1 MTNHTITY
9 DGSIGL
15 NLTQMQMSTSIA
27 ALVIEADG
35 KTIRIG
41 DKFKAVRV
49 DGEWDLLYQDETKQY
64 EDWGFTDEQEAFGL
78 VLDALRSLHCSMTGK
93 KVED

>member
-1 MTNHTITY
+1 MANDTVTY
-9 DGSIGL
+9 DGSIRL
-15 NLTQMQMSTSIA
+15 NITQFQPSTSIA
-27 ALVIEADG
+27 ALVIEPDG

-49 DGEWDLLYQDETKQY
+49 DGEWDLLYQDATKQY
-64 EDWGFTDEQEAFGL
+64 EDWGFPDEQEAFYI

>member
-41 DKFKAVRV
+41 DKFKAVRIA
-49 DGEWDLLYQDETKQY
+49 KQ
-64 EDWGFTDEQEAFGL
+64 
-78 VLDALRSLHCSMTGK
+78 
-93 KVED
+93 